1 MLSELARYE
10 DITVGSISF
19 GLLPGESIPARFY
32 NNAAKTTVALRSA
45 YRLIKD
51 KPLAFFDYPHSL
63 TTFQNRLLF
72 RLCVICRIP
81 TVIDIHDTRE
91 QAVAVGNGH
100 FGVRQAMEEYCF
112 SRATLRIALNPAMW
126 KRIRQVNR
134 LDDVPVLFVPNGVEE
149 DFFTQQQAPYSPVE
163 GQFNV
168 CYIGALTKNRGI
180 DVLVRSCSILRER
193 YPGSAYTS
201 LDHMVPAYRTA

>member
-1 MLSELARYE
+1 MPPRPLSPFVPRIASSKIR
-10 DITVGSISF
+10 
-19 GLLPGESIPARFY
+19 
-32 NNAAKTTVALRSA
+32 
-45 YRLIKD
+45 
-51 KPLAFFDYPHSL
+51 PLAFFAYPHSL

-149 DFFTQQQAPYSPVE
+149 DFFTQHQAPYSPVE